1 LSSLNAGDKPQ
12 HYSSAGLFPGKFIG
26 RRGNLVGW
34 AGGVLVFCL
43 ICLASPGAE
52 PVPSPAGDKTVL
64 EAARPMH
71 AIWIEAAGP
80 ELRTAESCKA
90 LAERLRKANVTHI
103 FVECSTFGR
112 ALYPSKILPP
122 LNPEN
127 PSFDPLKA
135 LLEETTRK
143 DQPPLRVVAVLDL
156 LTLHNTK
163 TRPAQDANHPMT
175 QHSDWV
181 TRSRSGETQDA
192 TGGVYY
198 DPGVPQLAE
207 YLESI
212 VREVVSQYPVDGVH
226 FAGWRYPEANKN
238 WGYNPLALADYRK
251 QMQLTDGSIPEPSEP
266 QWISWRQERLT
277 YLLARLSK
285 AVLDTR
291 SSARVS
297 VSVIAS
303 GDPPGEKAPGEP
315 DFMGALQQWPVW
327 CHQGV
332 VHAILLEDYYDHKTN
347 VERFIRWIDF
357 AQGRTGAAQL
367 IVGVSGHL
375 NPESDVV
382 MQLRLALGLKA
393 VHTLLYS
400 YQQPVLAQ
408 AEGSDIF
415 AFLGRTVF
423 STAYDPPP
431 YVQQTI
437 ETVLY
442 PNGQVLPP
450 PPSKSDMQPVSVA
463 NSVNPTDVIE
473 ALSGFPKPLEAP
485 TDRVEEDPNASTDTL
500 PDLPTFSAEAPAERM
515 DADDLNVN
523 IPRLKSGVRPGL
535 SRPSPR
541 KNVPL
546 PSQQP
551 AATRNTADDY
561 LKSRNRTDAAWAL
574 LGKSPSAA
582 RPPLRNSGETFS
594 SGKTVSN
601 MPAPKPTP
609 PPRETRVILDKSKL
623 VEIVTK
629 QGAKFEAELIVQNS
643 QFTVVR
649 PLIRSGSARIKIPNT
664 EVVSVRRLNAE

>member
-1 LSSLNAGDKPQ
+1 MRA
-12 HYSSAGLFPGKFIG
+12 
-26 RRGNLVGW
+26 VW
-34 AGGVLVFCL
+34 V
-43 ICLASPGAE
+43 
-52 PVPSPAGDKTVL
+52 
-64 EAARPMH
+64 
-71 AIWIEAAGP
+71 EAAGA
-80 ELRTAESCKA
+80 ELRSAESCKA
-90 LAERLRKANVTHI
+90 LVERLRKANVTHI
-103 FVECSTFGR
+103 FVECCKFGR
-112 ALYPSKILPP
+112 ALYPSKILPT

-127 PSFDPLKA
+127 TTFDPLSA
-135 LLEETTRK
+135 LLQEATRK
-143 DQPPLRVVAVLDL
+143 DQPPLRVVAVVDL

-163 TRPAQDANHPMT
+163 TLPAQDANHPLT

-192 TGGVYY
+192 TGAVYY
-198 DPGVPQLAE
+198 DPGVPQLTE

-212 VREVVSQYPVDGVH
+212 VREIASQYPVNGVH

-238 WGYNPLALADYRK
+238 WGYNPLALSDYRR
-251 QMQLTDGSIPEPSEP
+251 QMQLNDGSVPEPSEP

-291 SSARVS
+291 PNARVS
-297 VSVIAS
+297 VSVVAS
-303 GDPPGEKAPGEP
+303 GDPPGEKTPGEP

-332 VHAILLEDYYDHKTN
+332 VHAILLEDYYDHKSN

-367 IVGVSGHL
+367 IVGVSGRL

-400 YQQPVLAQ
+400 YQQPVQAQ

-423 STAYDPPP
+423 SSSYDPPP
-431 YVQQTI
+431 YVQETI

-450 PPSKSDMQPVSVA
+450 PPSKTDMQPVSVA
-463 NSVNPTDVIE
+463 SSVNPTDVIQ
-473 ALSGFPKPLEAP
+473 ALSGFPEPLEAP
-485 TDRVEEDPNASTDTL
+485 SDRMEEDPDATDTL
-500 PDLPTFSAEAPAERM
+500 PDLPSFSSEAPSERM
-515 DADDLNVN
+515 DADDLDVN
-523 IPRLKSGVRPGL
+523 IPRLRGSTRPGTP
-535 SRPSPR
+535 RPSAR
-541 KNVPL
+541 KGSTTP
-546 PSQQP
+546 P
-551 AATRNTADDY
+551 ASRSASDAY
-561 LKSRNRTDAAWAL
+561 LKSRTHVDAAWAL
-574 LGKSPSAA
+574 LGKPPTSS
-582 RPPLRNSGETFS
+582 RPPLRSGSRGGSGETVS
-594 SGKTVSN
+594 SEKSLVRTPTPK
-601 MPAPKPTP
+601 PAPT
-609 PPRETRVILDKSKL
+609 PRETRVILDKSKL

-629 QGAKFEAELIVQNS
+629 QGARFQAELIVQNS

-649 PLIRSGSARIKIPNT
+649 PLIRSGSARIKIPNA
-664 EVVSVRRLNAE
+664 EVVSIRRINAE

>member
-1 LSSLNAGDKPQ
+1 LSFQNAGRDP
-12 HYSSAGLFPGKFIG
+12 YERSIAWFFPRHGVFQ
-26 RRGNLVGW
+26 RPFVCPLVLGF
-34 AGGVLVFCL
+34 LFCL
-43 ICLASPGAE
+43 IGLAAVRGAE
-52 PVPSPAGDKTVL
+52 SPTPAAEQTLLD
-64 EAARPMH
+64 AARPMH
-71 AIWIEAAGP
+71 AVWVEATGA
-80 ELRTAESCKA
+80 ELGTADSCKA
-90 LAERLRKANVTHI
+90 LIERLRKANVTHV
-103 FVECSTFGR
+103 FVECSKFGR

-122 LNPEN
+122 LNSQN
-127 PSFDPLKA
+127 TAFDPLNT
-135 LLEETTRK
+135 LLQEATRPG
-143 DQPPLRVVAVLDL
+143 QPPLRVVAVVDL

-163 TRPAQDANHPMT
+163 TLPAQDANHPLS
-175 QHSDWV
+175 QHADWV

-198 DPGVPQLAE
+198 DPGVPQLTD

-212 VREVVSQYPVDGVH
+212 VREIATRYPVEGIH
-226 FAGWRYPEANKN
+226 FAGWRYPETNKE
-238 WGYNPLALADYRK
+238 WGYNPLALSDYRK
-251 QMQLTDGSIPEPSEP
+251 QMQLTDGSVVPEPSEP

-285 AVLDTR
+285 AVLDSR
-291 SSARVS
+291 PSARVS

-332 VHAILLEDYYDHKTN
+332 VHAILLEDYYDHKSN

-367 IVGVSGHL
+367 IVGVSGRL

-423 STAYDPPP
+423 SASYDPPP

-450 PPSKSDMQPVSVA
+450 PPSKSDMQPVTVA
-463 NSVNPTDVIE
+463 NSVNPSDVIE
-473 ALSGFPKPLEAP
+473 ALSGFPEPLDAP
-485 TDRVEEDPNASTDTL
+485 SDRIENNPDAPETL
-500 PDLPTFSAEAPAERM
+500 PDLPTFSAEAPSERM
-515 DADDLNVN
+515 DADDLDVK
-523 IPRLKSGVRPGL
+523 IPRLKGLTRPGV
-535 SRPSPR
+535 PSPSIR
-541 KNVPL
+541 KGSPTA
-546 PSQQP
+546 P
-551 AATRNTADDY
+551 APRKTSDEY
-561 LKSRNRTDAAWAL
+561 LKSRTRVDAAWAL
-574 LGKSPSAA
+574 LGKSPSAT
-582 RPPLRNSGETFS
+582 RPTTSRVGKSDPLS
-594 SGKTVSN
+594 SGKTQVRTPTPK
-601 MPAPKPTP
+601 PAPT
-609 PPRETRVILDKSKL
+609 PRESRVILDKSKL
-623 VEIVTK
+623 VEIVTR
-629 QGAKFEAELIVQNS
+629 QGAKFQAELIVQNS

-649 PLIRSGSARIKIPNT
+649 PLIRSGSARIKIPNS
-664 EVVSVRRLNAE
+664 EVVSVRRINAE